1 MDAAQ
6 AYFDGAPTDY
16 DYDPDEYDEDESAV
30 SEDWPSEG
38 EGGEEE
44 EDEDDATPSLG
55 QHGDQMYPDNFLM
68 NLDPRLAQESV
79 AQSSANAG
87 NATDQQPSTESVL
100 SEAMN
105 YAAQASAYWSN
116 AKNLG
121 FGEDQP
127 EQ

>member
-1 MDAAQ
+1 MDATQ

-16 DYDPDEYDEDESAV
+16 DCDPDEYDEVESAG
-30 SEDWPSEG
+30 SEDWSSEG
-38 EGGEEE
+38 EGEEE
-44 EDEDDATPSLG
+44 EGDEDDATPSLG
-55 QHGDQMYPDNFLM
+55 QFGDQMYHDNFLM

-79 AQSSANAG
+79 AQSSANAA

-127 EQ
+127 